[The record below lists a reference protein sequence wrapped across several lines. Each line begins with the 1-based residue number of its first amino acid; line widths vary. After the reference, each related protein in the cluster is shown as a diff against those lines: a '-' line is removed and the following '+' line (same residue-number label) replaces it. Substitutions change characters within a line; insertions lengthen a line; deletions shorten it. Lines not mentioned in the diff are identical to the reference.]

1 MTSLLIKD
9 FEIMIEEQRII
20 GLSPQGSEFANFEK
34 WSQEFPEYRQTIMRW
49 VQQTLNFLDRSKVR
63 ELAKEALVRNKLDEA
78 FLIVM
83 VWGYS
88 GDARGPARARRIIE
102 EPNFEQSLQ
111 TCIEHLKKNRVREA
125 YESLVTSGPKNLS
138 TSFATKMLFF
148 FCEADSRPFPLIY
161 DRRIF
166 QILSQMELAVS
177 KTPVLTGKQYL
188 DYLELTASLAEKY
201 QLSLEQVEEHLFI
214 FSGLVAGNYSW
225 KRPVDFETLQMESR
239 DKLALLM
246 SETFASFLDN
256 SELLRNG
263 NGGGQYGGYVV
274 TGTFHG
280 VDYELHTT
288 TRQNVNIVKPEF
300 TRYQW
305 NLILLRGIPQTVRDL
320 LSVDT

>member
-1 MTSLLIKD
+1 MTSTFLKD

-34 WSQEFPEYRQTIMRW
+34 WLQEFPEYDQTIMRW

-63 ELAKEALVRNKLDEA
+63 ELAKEALVRNRLDEA

-111 TCIEHLKKNRVREA
+111 TCIEHLKKSRVLEA
-125 YESLVTSGPKNLS
+125 YESIVISGPKNLS
-138 TSFATKMLFF
+138 TSFATKMLYF
-148 FCEADSRPFPLIY
+148 FCDDNCRPFPLIY

-166 QILSQMELAVS
+166 QILSKLELAVS

-188 DYLELTASLAEKY
+188 DYLALTASLAQKHL
-201 QLSLEQVEEHLFI
+201 LSLEQVEEHLFI

-225 KRPVDFETLQMESR
+225 KRPIDFETLGMESR
-239 DKLALLM
+239 DKLAFLLA
-246 SETFASFLDN
+246 ETFASFLSN
-256 SELLRNG
+256 SEVLRNG
-263 NGGGQYGGYVV
+263 NGGGQYGGFVV
-274 TGTFHG
+274 TGTWYG

-300 TRYQW
+300 TRYLW

-320 LSVDT
+320 LSVDS